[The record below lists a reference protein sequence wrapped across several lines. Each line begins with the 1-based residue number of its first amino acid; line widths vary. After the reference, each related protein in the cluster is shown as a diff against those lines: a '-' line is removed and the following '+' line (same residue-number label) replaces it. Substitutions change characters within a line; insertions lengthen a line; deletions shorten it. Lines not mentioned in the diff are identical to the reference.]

1 MSDAGIIY
9 KGLKYTTQEI
19 NSNFKIKVNGINF
32 TGQKLNIAVGVSGLI
47 NLVGIE
53 NANTLIDR
61 AFENMSEKCVC
72 RLRRGLKITFY
83 SH

>member
-1 MSDAGIIY
+1 MDAGAIY
-9 KGLKYTTQEI
+9 NGLNYTTREI
-19 NSNFKIKVNGINF
+19 NSNFKIKVNGVNF
-32 TGQKLNIAVGVSGLI
+32 TGKKLNIAVGVAGLI

-61 AFENMSEKCVC
+61 AFTNMSEKCVC
-72 RLRRGLKITFY
+72 RLRIGLKITFY

>member
-1 MSDAGIIY
+1 MDAGAIY
-9 KGLKYTTQEI
+9 NGLNYTTREI
-19 NSNFKIKVNGINF
+19 NSNFKIKVNGVNF
-32 TGQKLNIAVGVSGLI
+32 TGKKLNIAVGVAGLI

-61 AFENMSEKCVC
+61 AFKNMSEKCVC
-72 RLRRGLKITFY
+72 RLRIGLKITFY